1 MGRRDVPVKDV
12 PKEAAKVAVE
22 LVRERRIEP
31 EAGRRFEI
39 AHQEIPKG
47 LEAADRERR
56 HVRQPHGA
64 ARADR
69 AAGCRLPRVRFFDES
84 LSALRALAEL
94 GAESGAIEEVQ
105 IEPAADR
112 GRADAGIERAKR
124 GLEQIEE
131 RRGRDAI
138 GRKAIDELRDV
149 PPRRD
154 EREVVAHVRI
164 NGAGLGAGEDVELAP
179 PSELIGGVRQRLR
192 VPGHAARRSP
202 YALCDDAHLA
212 EMAREEDENAVRLS
226 EVVRLEYDRLGTV
239 RARCHVASMV
249 RNGAR
254 VESRGAYD
262 RSPVGRTLEAHIAA
276 VDEEIR
282 ALLTGA
288 DPSLQPFYGMMLY
301 HLGLDAERG
310 PSGKRLRPV
319 LCTLVYEALTGD
331 PRGALPAAAAIELL
345 HNFTLIHD
353 DIEDQD
359 PARHHRPTVW
369 SVWGV
374 PQAINAGDGMFA
386 VSRLAVQRLR
396 GFPAERVLE
405 FAKLVDEAC
414 VRVCEGQFLDI
425 SFETRTDVT
434 TERYRAMAAKKTGA
448 LFAAAAQGA
457 ALLATD
463 KATVREPL
471 ARFGD
476 AFGQAFQAHDD
487 VLGIWASSERTGKVE
502 MNDLTKRKKT
512 LPVVLGFERAQGK
525 TRERLAALFAPA
537 APLSSESVEQIR
549 EILDELGVRAII
561 DAEIA
566 AQRGRALHALRGIAP
581 SAAAREPLE
590 LLERLV
596 ASATGAATEP
606 AGAVAT

>member
-1 MGRRDVPVKDV
+1 
-12 PKEAAKVAVE
+12 
-22 LVRERRIEP
+22 
-31 EAGRRFEI
+31 
-39 AHQEIPKG
+39 
-47 LEAADRERR
+47 
-56 HVRQPHGA
+56 
-64 ARADR
+64 
-69 AAGCRLPRVRFFDES
+69 
-84 LSALRALAEL
+84 
-94 GAESGAIEEVQ
+94 
-105 IEPAADR
+105 
-112 GRADAGIERAKR
+112 
-124 GLEQIEE
+124 
-131 RRGRDAI
+131 
-138 GRKAIDELRDV
+138 
-149 PPRRD
+149 
-154 EREVVAHVRI
+154 
-164 NGAGLGAGEDVELAP
+164 
-179 PSELIGGVRQRLR
+179 
-192 VPGHAARRSP
+192 
-202 YALCDDAHLA
+202 
-212 EMAREEDENAVRLS
+212 
-226 EVVRLEYDRLGTV
+226 
-239 RARCHVASMV
+239 MV
-249 RNGAR
+249 RNGAGS
-254 VESRGAYD
+254 ESRGAYD
-262 RSPVGRTLEAHIAA
+262 RFSVGRTLESHIAA

-282 ALLTGA
+282 ALLSGA

-319 LCTLVYEALTGD
+319 LCTLIYEALTGD
-331 PRGALPAAAAIELL
+331 ARGALPAAAAIELL

-386 VSRLAVQRLR
+386 VSRLAVQRLQ

-414 VRVCEGQFLDI
+414 MRVCEGQFLDI

-434 TERYRAMAAKKTGA
+434 AERYRAMAAKKTGA

-457 ALLATD
+457 AMLATD
-463 KATVREPL
+463 DPFVRETL

-487 VLGIWASSERTGKVE
+487 VLGIWASTERTGKVE

-512 LPVVLGFERAQGK
+512 LPVVLGFERAQGTKK
-525 TRERLAALFAPA
+525 TRDRLAALFAPP

-549 EILDELGVRAII
+549 DILDQLGVRALI
-561 DAEIA
+561 DAEIT

-581 SAAAREPLE
+581 IASAREPLE

-606 AGAVAT
+606 AGAIAT